1 MSYRFFLLKLFMHD
15 LKYNPLWLL
24 LFRGGEDEVITL
36 RGNMN
41 DAVFP
46 QPLFNMCFLKIG

>member
-1 MSYRFFLLKLFMHD
+1 MHD